1 MNRIKEVINNSGLKA
16 KYIAE
21 QVGIADTDISN
32 YISEQRSPNHDRLIK
47 LTKVLS
53 CTISDLY
60 PNSKRV
66 VSYDLGL
73 GDSNE

>member
-53 CTISDLY
+53 CTINDLY
-60 PNSKRV
+60 PNAKRV

-73 GDSNE
+73 GE

>member
-1 MNRIKEVINNSGLKA
+1 VNRIKEVIQESGLKA

-21 QVGIADTDISN
+21 QIGCADTDISN
-32 YISEQRSPNHDRLIK
+32 YCSEVRSPNHDRLIK

-53 CTISDLY
+53 CTINDLY
-60 PNSKRV
+60 PNAKRV

-73 GDSNE
+73 GE

>member
-1 MNRIKEVINNSGLKA
+1 MNRIKEVINESGLKA

-21 QVGIADTDISN
+21 QIGCSDTDISN
-32 YISEQRSPNHDRLIK
+32 YCSEVRFPNHDRLIK

-53 CTISDLY
+53 CTINDLY
-60 PNSKRV
+60 PNAKRV

-73 GDSNE
+73 GEE

>member
-1 MNRIKEVINNSGLKA
+1 MNRIKEVIQESGLKA

-21 QVGIADTDISN
+21 QIGCADTDISN
-32 YISEQRSPNHDRLIK
+32 YCSEVRSPNHDRLIK

-53 CTISDLY
+53 CTINDLY
-60 PNSKRV
+60 PNAKRV

-73 GDSNE
+73 GEE

>member
-1 MNRIKEVINNSGLKA
+1 MNRIKEVIQESGLKA

-21 QVGIADTDISN
+21 QIGCADTDISN
-32 YISEQRSPNHDRLIK
+32 YCSEVRSPNHDRLIK

-53 CTISDLY
+53 CTINDLY
-60 PNSKRV
+60 PNAKRV

-73 GDSNE
+73 GE

>member
-1 MNRIKEVINNSGLKA
+1 MNRIKEVINESGLKA

-21 QVGIADTDISN
+21 QIGCADTDISN
-32 YISEQRSPNHDRLIK
+32 YCSEVRSPNHERLIK

-53 CTISDLY
+53 CTINDLY
-60 PNSKRV
+60 PNAKRV

-73 GDSNE
+73 GEE

>member
-1 MNRIKEVINNSGLKA
+1 MNRIKEVINESGLKA

-21 QVGIADTDISN
+21 QIGCADTDISN
-32 YISEQRSPNHDRLIK
+32 YCSEVRSPNHDRLIK

-53 CTISDLY
+53 CTINDLY
-60 PNSKRV
+60 PNAKRV

-73 GDSNE
+73 GEE